1 MLKQLYERR
10 LWEIRT
16 EPKKQN
22 FLTFGDGADELKWI
36 DPLGYNR
43 KNFPIVTPYGNVYDN
58 SYHSVLTY
66 QNQLHGDFRSS
77 YSYHR
82 AWRLDKGGGGVGF
95 NFSRPPSAPSQKS
108 IYRCTAPQA
117 LWVGGHANGVPVLT
131 DVMNRAQLALTQK
144 LTRDLP
150 SWDILTDFAELGE
163 TLGFTKE
170 ATKRVTDV
178 VAGCLLRNPRRVLRG
193 FMVDPTKKRVR
204 HVKSV
209 LDHHYSNNA
218 DASIATA
225 KAAGSLW
232 LSYRYGLMPLL
243 YSTED
248 AIKALSFS
256 GKDSTIETEAQVTF
270 KQYYKLADVTSD
282 TFDTAYT
289 FWVTVRQYHVGRF
302 SYRLKA
308 KMSWKD
314 SFKDRLRLNPIQQ
327 LTTAWE
333 VVPFSFVIDWFY
345 DVNTWLT
352 RLQIN
357 TLAAKMTING
367 TLIDQCFA
375 GESIL
380 GVRPTATDG
389 KTAYSSSYLGK
400 PPASETRTFRR
411 YANVSLSINPPSIE
425 NGLDRFKRYMDSISL
440 ATNFLKSPSLR
451 KIPR

>member
-1 MLKQLYERR
+1 MLRQLYERR

-16 EPKKQN
+16 TPKKQN
-22 FLTFGDGADELKWI
+22 FLTFGDGADELQWI

-43 KNFPIVTPYGNVYDN
+43 KNFPIKTPYGTIYDN
-58 SYHSVLTY
+58 SYHSVVTY
-66 QNQLHGDFRSS
+66 QNQLHGDFRTP

-82 AWRLDKGGGGVGF
+82 AWRLDKGGGGVGID
-95 NFSRPPSAPSQKS
+95 FSRPPSAPSQKS
-108 IYRCTAPQA
+108 LYRCYTPQA
-117 LWVGGHANGVPVLT
+117 LWVGGHSSGVPVLT
-131 DVMNRAQLALTQK
+131 DVMNRAQLALAQK

-150 SWDILTDFAELGE
+150 SWDILTEFAELGE
-163 TLGFTKE
+163 TIGFTKE
-170 ATKRVTDV
+170 ATTRLTDV

-209 LDHHYSNNA
+209 IDHQHSTNS
-218 DASIATA
+218 DASVASI

-243 YSTED
+243 YSTQD
-248 AIKALSFS
+248 AVTALSYS
-256 GKDSTIETEAQVTF
+256 GKNSTIETEAQVTF
-270 KQYYKLADVTSD
+270 KQGYTLADVTSD
-282 TFDTAYT
+282 TFDTAYS
-289 FWVTVRQYHVGRF
+289 FWITVRQYHIGHF

-308 KMSWKD
+308 KMSWHD

-345 DVNTWLT
+345 DVNAWLT

-357 TLAAKMTING
+357 TLATKLTING
-367 TLIDQCFA
+367 TLLDQCYA
-375 GESIL
+375 GEQIL

-389 KTAYSSSYLGK
+389 KTAFSSTNLGE
-400 PPASETRTFRR
+400 PPVSETRTFRR
-411 YANVSLSINPPSIE
+411 YANVSFSSKPPSIE

-451 KIPR
+451 KIPQ